1 MLHIAGGHLFIGS
14 HTILNFYEV
23 TLGLPELHGAELTRW
38 VEMTEGLSFAALA
51 ELVIS
56 VACLGNSLEDTV
68 EVLRML
74 DDQRPSSREFE
85 RPGAMGFGALRNQAG
100 SQRRRAADE
109 DDIPF

>member
-1 MLHIAGGHLFIGS
+1 MRRDKPFPRVSQLAHW
-14 HTILNFYEV
+14 V
-23 TLGLPELHGAELTRW
+23 DLTD
-38 VEMTEGLSFAALA
+38 GLSYAALA

-100 SQRRRAADE
+100 SQRRRADDE